1 MREFHKN
8 SDHTFLVKHGHSK
21 RKQHSRTYRV
31 WAGIRTRCV
40 NPKDTAYQNYGGRGI
55 TICDRWKDSYEN
67 FLEDMGERPGK
78 EYSIDRID
86 NEKGYSPD
94 NCKWATRKEQH
105 RNTRRNVWIEF
116 NGQRKVA
123 SDWAAEYGISATTLK
138 YRIFKAG
145 WDVEKALTT
154 PTKQN

>member
-1 MREFHKN
+1 
-8 SDHTFLVKHGHSK
+8 
-21 RKQHSRTYRV
+21 
-31 WAGIRTRCV
+31 
-40 NPKDTAYQNYGGRGI
+40 
-55 TICDRWKDSYEN
+55 
-67 FLEDMGERPGK
+67 MGERPGK

-154 PTKQN
+154 PTKQS